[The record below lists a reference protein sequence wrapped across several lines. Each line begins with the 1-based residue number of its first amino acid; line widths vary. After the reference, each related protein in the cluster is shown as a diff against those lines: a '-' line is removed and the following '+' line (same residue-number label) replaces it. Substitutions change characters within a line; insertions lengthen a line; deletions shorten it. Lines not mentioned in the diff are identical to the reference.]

1 MEVRA
6 TASPEVQA
14 EIGADLDRIE
24 AAVTAG
30 NTDLKALGFWTAVKR
45 VKLDRLLVDEHAD
58 QIGRIDTAAFR
69 AGVRLRA
76 PVWLGNAL
84 LVVGTIVGVL
94 AVGAAL
100 VWQTPLWKGLAMI
113 AAGAIWAISVHAP
126 THWLV
131 GTIVGIRWTDYFLG
145 GPPPPRPGLKSDYA
159 SYLRADP
166 DSRAWMH
173 ASGAI
178 ATKLAPF
185 AALAFWP
192 ASGAP
197 WWAAAVLAGIGV
209 LQIATDIGVSTKS
222 SDWKKFRREKA
233 IATQRRAALEPGAP
247 PEELARITGGSQ
259 IPTPVPPALPAEP
272 VERRPR

>member
-14 EIGADLDRIE
+14 QIGADLDRIE

-30 NTDLKALGFWTAVKR
+30 NTDLRALGFWTVVKR

-84 LVVGTIVGVL
+84 LVVGTV
-94 AVGAAL
+94 VGALAAGAAFA
-100 VWQTPLWKGLAMI
+100 WQTPLWKGLGMI

-145 GPPPPRPGLKSDYA
+145 GPPPPRPGLKSDYG

-233 IATQRRAALEPGAP
+233 IARQRRAALEPGAP
-247 PEELARITGGSQ
+247 TEELARITGGSQ
-259 IPTPVPPALPAEP
+259 NPRPVPPALPAEP